1 MSGTSNA
8 SSKSGR
14 PSLSANTKKFSKF
27 FYCQH
32 LFWLSV
38 RCHKGATS
46 FVFLLVYRNSL
57 CQAKP
62 IECSNQSRGTC
73 SKKTTCF
80 LLVILVY
87 SRPLWSHLA
96 WSAVN
101 GRKGF
106 LWIYWVGSVL
116 PHSWSFHKFFWF
128 ARFDP
133 ILYWSS
139 SGKVHRLAENPIHR
153 AQDQLLFLWIII
165 KAIENKETTDHLNCS
180 CYTR

>member
-1 MSGTSNA
+1 MF
-8 SSKSGR
+8 
-14 PSLSANTKKFSKF
+14 PHSLSADTKKFSKF

-46 FVFLLVYRNSL
+46 FVFLLVYMNSL

-87 SRPLWSHLA
+87 SRPL
-96 WSAVN
+96 
-101 GRKGF
+101 
-106 LWIYWVGSVL
+106 
-116 PHSWSFHKFFWF
+116 
-128 ARFDP
+128 
-133 ILYWSS
+133 
-139 SGKVHRLAENPIHR
+139 
-153 AQDQLLFLWIII
+153 
-165 KAIENKETTDHLNCS
+165 
-180 CYTR
+180 